1 MVEWSI
7 DYRSVYFEDNTLLLI
22 GCGRE
27 NRFSE
32 RYSIVPVGAGNRMHN
47 GLMECSCEII
57 VGVFEAVVVT
67 TILCADETDV
77 SERCCEGEGGSDVR
91 NDLTRRREVVYS
103 E

>member
-7 DYRSVYFEDNTLLLI
+7 DYRSVCFEDDTLLLI
-22 GCGRE
+22 SCGRE

-32 RYSIVPVGAGNRMHN
+32 RYSIVPMGVGNRMHN
-47 GLMECSCEII
+47 GLMKCSCEII
-57 VGVFEAVVVT
+57 VGVCEAVVVT
-67 TILCADETDV
+67 TTLCADETDV